1 MAAPER
7 SPPVEVSVW
16 LVIIVGAA
24 GLTGACSKGS
34 ESKTTGDA
42 GAVCVAGATQTCLG
56 PGACQGA
63 QSCLPNGASWSPCDC
78 GTNKGGGG
86 AAGGRGGGG
95 GRGAGRAGGGG
106 GGGGRGAAGNGGA
119 GGGAG
124 GVAGGGAGRGGGD
137 GDAGGASGGM
147 GGRGETS

>member
-63 QSCLPNGASWSPCDC
+63 QSCLPNGTSWSPCDC

-95 GRGAGRAGGGG
+95 GRGA
-106 GGGGRGAAGNGGA
+106 AGNGGA
-119 GGGAG
+119 GGGVG
-124 GVAGGGAGRGGGD
+124 GLAGGGAGGDGGD
-137 GDAGGASGGM
+137 SGAASGGM
-147 GGRGETS
+147 GGRGG